1 MDESIR
7 SLQGKL
13 DTVSKQLTDF
23 SPTRTQAV
31 QLKQE
36 LESILSLIAQMK
48 AETDS
53 TAFVVG
59 K

>member
-1 MDESIR
+1 MDDSIR

-13 DTVSKQLTDF
+13 ETVSKQLTEF

-31 QLKQE
+31 QLKEE

-48 AETDS
+48 SESNSAPF
-53 TAFVVG
+53 AVG